1 MQHGM
6 QSQVTQWMMERKLEE
21 FDDTVVSFEMM
32 ALVFLE
38 LREARAAASPM
49 RQAPP
54 PVGMKDT
61 IHLVT
66 ERCSTAV
73 FS

>member
-1 MQHGM
+1 
-6 QSQVTQWMMERKLEE
+6 MMERKLEE
-21 FDDTVVSFEMM
+21 YDDAVVSFEMM
-32 ALVFLE
+32 VLVFLE
-38 LREARAAASPM
+38 LREAQATASLM
-49 RQAPP
+49 RQAPS
-54 PVGMKDT
+54 PVGMKDA